1 MTEYAIKV
9 EHLYKDFN
17 KTKVLENINFLCE
30 TGKTYG
36 LIGRNG
42 SGKSVLMKCLCGLLQ
57 PTAGNIYISGKKLG
71 SELEIP
77 ENMGIL
83 IEEPGYL
90 SCYSGYK
97 NLKFLADINRKADK
111 DQIHNVLYKVGLD
124 PTSKKPVSKYS
135 MGMKQRL
142 GIAQAIMDHPDILL
156 LDEPMNGLDDQGC
169 EDIRLLL
176 QNLHTQGYTILL
188 SSHNMEDIRLLCDEI
203 FKIQNGYLSKTDV
216 ASIKD

>member
-1 MTEYAIKV
+1 
-9 EHLYKDFN
+9 
-17 KTKVLENINFLCE
+17 
-30 TGKTYG
+30 
-36 LIGRNG
+36 
-42 SGKSVLMKCLCGLLQ
+42 
-57 PTAGNIYISGKKLG
+57 
-71 SELEIP
+71 
-77 ENMGIL
+77 MGIL